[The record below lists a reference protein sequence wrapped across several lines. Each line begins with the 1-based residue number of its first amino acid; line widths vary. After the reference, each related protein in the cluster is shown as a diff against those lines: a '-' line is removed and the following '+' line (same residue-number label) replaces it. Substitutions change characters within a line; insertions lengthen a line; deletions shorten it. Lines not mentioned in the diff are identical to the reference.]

1 VADWE
6 PPKILFRPHKNMGF
20 ADGLDSK
27 KGLIIVVVIKDGR
40 S

>member
-6 PPKILFRPHKNMGF
+6 PPKILFRPLKNMGF
-20 ADGLDSK
+20 ANGLDGK
-27 KGLIIVVVIKDGR
+27 KGLIIVIVVEDGR